1 MKDYFELVTKT
12 VMWVLG
18 VIAIYML
25 LLKIS
30 GHSPALESIL
40 AIIIGIMGT
49 NLLFV
54 NYKMGKMEGKLE
66 LIDSRVQESF
76 SHVKEEFA
84 HVRKD
89 LTYMK
94 RRA

>member
-18 VIAIYML
+18 IIAIYML
-25 LLKIS
+25 LLKIF
-30 GHSPALESIL
+30 GRSPTLESIL

-66 LIDSRVQESF
+66 LIDGRVQESF
-76 SHVKEEFA
+76 
-84 HVRKD
+84 RKIRED
-89 LTYMK
+89 LQRENLNK
-94 RRA
+94 HKN

>member
-18 VIAIYML
+18 IIAIYML
-25 LLKIS
+25 LLKIF
-30 GHSPALESIL
+30 GRSPTLESIL

-66 LIDSRVQESF
+66 LIDGRVQESF
-76 SHVKEEFA
+76 
-84 HVRKD
+84 RKIRED
-89 LTYMK
+89 LQ
-94 RRA
+94 RE